1 MCIYKHKGEI
11 VLKKDRLTKSALVL
25 CLVVCIAVSLAVPA
39 FAKDTGYT
47 PKNWMASID
56 GSLTLAQFTIPGAH
70 DSATDKVPLGHCQT
84 VGVKQQLNM
93 GARFLDI
100 RLKVDSKGNL
110 NCYHGFVNCLTSFKS
125 VMNDIVS
132 FLKANPTE
140 CVIMSVKNE
149 DGDSAPFEKALVEK
163 WIDSS
168 KYAEYF
174 YTENSI
180 PTLDDVRG
188 KIVFMRRYI
197 SFGAALKRG
206 INARN
211 WLDNTSFCIDRGS
224 YKINIQDCY
233 EYNTIGLTFGKDKWK
248 NFLDFDL
255 KMQAENTDNP
265 ANVLWLNF
273 SSACNILSCG
283 QVSCA
288 AVMNAHLLNAF
299 KNASGNHGVVIM
311 DHVTPCLVNTVIAT
325 NFR

>member
-1 MCIYKHKGEI
+1 M
-11 VLKKDRLTKSALVL
+11 KKTRLTKSVLVL
-25 CLVVCIAVSLAVPA
+25 CLVVCIAVSLAAPA
-39 FAKDTGYT
+39 FAKGTDYT

-56 GSLTLAQFTIPGAH
+56 GKLTLAQFTIPGAH

-100 RLKVDSKGNL
+100 RLKVDFKGNL

-140 CVIMSVKNE
+140 CVIMSIKNE
-149 DGDSAPFEKALVEK
+149 GDESAQFEKALVEK

-168 KYAEYF
+168 KYKDYF
-174 YTENSI
+174 YTDDSI

-188 KIVFMRRYI
+188 KIVLMRRYNTYD
-197 SFGAALKRG
+197 SSLTRG
-206 INARN
+206 INAYNGWR
-211 WLDNTSFCIDRGS
+211 DNASFCISRANYD
-224 YKINIQDCY
+224 IQIQDCY
-233 EYNTIGLTFGKDKWK
+233 EYDTAGLTFGKDKWK
-248 NFLDFDL
+248 NFNAFDL
-255 KMQAENTDNP
+255 KMQAENTANP
-265 ANVLWLNF
+265 TNVLWLNF
-273 SSACNILSCG
+273 SSACNKLSCG

-288 AVMNAHLLNAF
+288 VVMNANLLNTF
-299 KNASGNHGVVIM
+299 KTASGNHGVVIM
-311 DHVTPCLVNTVIAT
+311 DHVTSCLVNNVIAT